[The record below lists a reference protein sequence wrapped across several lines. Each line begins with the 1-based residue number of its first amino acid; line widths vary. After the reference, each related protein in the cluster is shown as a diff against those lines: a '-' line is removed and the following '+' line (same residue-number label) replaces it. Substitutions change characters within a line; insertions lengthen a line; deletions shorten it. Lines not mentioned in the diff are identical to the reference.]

1 MVSAIWFHH
10 FYILNLIKYL
20 TCLYAKSIKKCE
32 KIEIILT
39 YFVKSTIFSFS

>member
-10 FYILNLIKYL
+10 FYVQKVLR
-20 TCLYAKSIKKCE
+20 KCE

>member
-10 FYILNLIKYL
+10 FYILNLLVCVQKVL
-20 TCLYAKSIKKCE
+20 RKCE

>member
-20 TCLYAKSIKKCE
+20 TCLYAKSIKKVWKNRNNIDLLCE
-32 KIEIILT
+32 K
-39 YFVKSTIFSFS
+39 YYIFI